1 MLSEADN
8 RKLTE
13 IEPGTPM
20 GDLLR
25 CYWHPVAG
33 IAEFKDKSVKAIRL
47 FGEDL
52 VLYKDLSG
60 TYGLIDRQCPHRRAD
75 LSYGFVEQCGLRCNY
90 HGWKYDERGACVEQP
105 FDDLANPKGKFKE
118 KIKIRSYPVR
128 AHAGMIWAYMGKA
141 PAPQLPNWEPFTWQ
155 HCFTQIVSTVV
166 PCNWLQCQ
174 ENSIDPVHF
183 EWMHHNWSAN
193 MRGEGPQGYGPKHV
207 KVAFDENDFGYIY
220 RRVRE
225 DTDEEHEMWAVGR
238 MFLWP
243 NCFFLGDHF
252 EWRVPIDNENT
263 LSITWATI
271 RVPPNMEPFVQDDI
285 PFWEGP
291 LADETSGRWIATHV
305 MNQDFIAWIG
315 QGTVADRTKENL
327 GPSDKGI
334 AMIRRRL
341 MQDMDR
347 VAKGEDPKGL
357 IRDPAQNVCVTLP
370 VAERDMLVNGW
381 PLEKLQKHALMGR
394 HMKGYV
400 FQAGQPADVRAAF
413 VKAMG
418 LPEDRPGTTGAMVA

>member
-33 IAEFKDKSVKAIRL
+33 MAEFNDKSVKAIRL
-47 FGEDL
+47 FGEHL

-105 FDDLANPKGKFKE
+105 YDDIANPKGKFKE
-118 KIKIRSYPVR
+118 KIKITSYPVR

-141 PAPQLPNWEPFTWQ
+141 PAPELPNWEPFTWQ

-193 MRGEGPQGYGPKHV
+193 MRGEGPEGYGPKHV
-207 KVAFDENDFGYIY
+207 KVAFDESDYGYIY

-271 RVPPNMEPFVQDDI
+271 RVPPNMEPYEQGDI
-285 PFWEGP
+285 PHWNGP
-291 LADETSGRWIATHV
+291 LVDEKTGRWIATHV
-305 MNQDFIAWIG
+305 MNQDFIAWVG

-334 AMIRRRL
+334 ALIRRRL

-357 IRDPAQNVCVTLP
+357 IRDPADNVCVTLP

-381 PLEKLQKHALMGR
+381 SLQKLQKHALMGR

-418 LPEDRPGTTGAMVA
+418 LPKDQPGTTGAMVA